1 MSQYKIKLNNELCS
15 FNSREVL
22 GKDIIKCIDGNFD
35 TLVLVARGE
44 KREVVSL
51 DSVVDLGTEGTE
63 RFEAFDSA
71 TAKTFSLNS
80 KVFYTNDSELS
91 VKSILEY
98 AGLFPQNDYYLGIEE
113 GTGNAIYLSRDTDVN
128 ISALQGKNLLAL
140 LKDEAYSIKVGGTRY
155 FFSDDKVMGEKILT
169 TAGKLPITEYQ
180 LVQKFQGK
188 RRELIAPDDIVDLAE
203 PKIEKFVVVP
213 CDQTEGS
220 ELRRNFTLPDV
231 DTNFLESL
239 GNDFELVTE
248 NNVNRVVVKNFK
260 VLPGYKQTEVD
271 FNVRIEKL
279 YPDVQIDMVYFYP
292 HLERLDGKP
301 IKAIAQDSF
310 DGKSWQRWSRHRTAK
325 HPWKPG
331 VDNLETHY
339 TCIQSWL
346 ERELLK

>member
-1 MSQYKIKLNNELCS
+1 MSQYKIKLNNEVCS
-15 FNSREVL
+15 FTNREVL
-22 GKDIIKCIDGNFD
+22 GKDIIKSIAGNFD
-35 TLVLVARGE
+35 TLVFVAKGE

-63 RFEAFDSA
+63 KFEAFDST

-80 KVFYTNDSELS
+80 KIFYTNDSELS

-113 GTGNAIYLSRDTDVN
+113 GSGNAIYLSRDTDVN
-128 ISALQGKNLLAL
+128 ITSLQGKNLLAL
-140 LKDEAYSIKVGGTRY
+140 LQDEAYSVKVGGARY
-155 FFSDDKVMGEKILT
+155 FFSNDKVTGEKILT
-169 TAGKLPITEYQ
+169 TAGKLPIVEYQ

-188 RRELIAPDDIVDLAE
+188 RRELIGPNDIVDLAE

-220 ELRRNFTLPDV
+220 ELRRDFTLSETDA
-231 DTNFLESL
+231 NFLKSL
-239 GNDFELVTE
+239 DNAFELVTE
-248 NNVNRVVVKNFK
+248 KNVNRVIVKNLK
-260 VLPGYKQTEVD
+260 VSSGYKQSEVD
-271 FNVRIEKL
+271 FNVRLETL

-292 HLERLDGKP
+292 HLERADGKP

-331 VDNLETHY
+331 IDNLETHF